1 MEDRVI
7 RISLAKAKEWYYSN
21 NSALKELALQVFTEK
36 ELKVPTYEE
45 IEQFIPSVSFRK
57 ETDVLLRLS
66 MYYRKPEDTGIFL
79 TTSTKYFIG
88 QTGYKEYQIMKHET
102 VQYPGIPYFK
112 RLEDVREAAKIFEKC
127 FKVTV
132 KSM

>member
-7 RISLAKAKEWYYSN
+7 RVSLDKAKEWYNSN
-21 NSALKELALQVFTEK
+21 NATLKELALQAFTQK
-36 ELKVPTYEE
+36 ELESPTYEE
-45 IEQFIPSVSFRK
+45 IEQLIPTVSLRK

-66 MYYRKPEDTGIFL
+66 MYYRKPEDNGIFL

-102 VQYPGIPYFK
+102 VQYPGVPYFK

-132 KSM
+132 KRI

>member
-7 RISLAKAKEWYYSN
+7 RVAFDKAKEWYNSN
-21 NSALKELALQVFTEK
+21 NSALKELALQAFTQK
-36 ELKVPTYEE
+36 ELEAPTYEE
-45 IEQFIPSVSFRK
+45 IEQLIPVVNLRK
-57 ETDVLLRLS
+57 ETDALLKLS
-66 MYYRKPEDTGIFL
+66 MYYRKPEDNIFL
-79 TTSTKYFIG
+79 TTGTKYFIG

-112 RLEDVREAAKIFEKC
+112 RLEDVREAAKIFEKQ

-132 KSM
+132 KYI